1 MKWLIIMD
9 QLDGVVLILSE
20 RWQENGHLNIQSRF
34 CNGGQKSR
42 PDAMYCKNYYQEKKK
57 GYYGEILCALNMAK
71 KITQICGSK

>member
-57 GYYGEILCALNMAK
+57 DIMEKYSVHWTWQRK
-71 KITQICGSK
+71 